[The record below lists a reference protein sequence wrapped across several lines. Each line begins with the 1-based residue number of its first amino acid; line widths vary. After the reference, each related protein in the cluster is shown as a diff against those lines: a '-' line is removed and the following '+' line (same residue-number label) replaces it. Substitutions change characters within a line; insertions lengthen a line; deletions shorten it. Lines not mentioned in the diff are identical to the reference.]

1 MLSNDLNYWFFVTVK
16 SLEEPRGTCRKEMRP
31 RLFRVAEK
39 MWNEWTLDLK
49 DGQSQQ
55 VFLQQKFIP

>member
-1 MLSNDLNYWFFVTVK
+1 MISLLLLNH
-16 SLEEPRGTCRKEMRP
+16 SRNLEEPRGTCMKEMRP
-31 RLFRVAEK
+31 RLFRVVKK

-55 VFLQQKFIP
+55 VFLQRKFIP

>member
-1 MLSNDLNYWFFVTVK
+1 M
-16 SLEEPRGTCRKEMRP
+16 KEMRP